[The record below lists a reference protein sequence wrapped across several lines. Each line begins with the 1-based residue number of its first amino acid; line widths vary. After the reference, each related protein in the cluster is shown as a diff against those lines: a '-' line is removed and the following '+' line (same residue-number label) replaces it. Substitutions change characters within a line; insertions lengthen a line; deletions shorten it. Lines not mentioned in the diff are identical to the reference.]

1 MNAITDIDTTKLSTA
16 FDLVNPAIKM
26 AEMAQRDPRLA
37 SWAAKASW
45 KDEIADLV
53 SDETLAAAGVTIED
67 VREAI
72 EFYTATEAK
81 ITREQ
86 IGGEH
91 GVHYDPPKPGY
102 LVIAKG
108 YRKGPAGP

>member
-1 MNAITDIDTTKLSTA
+1 MNTATTIDTTKLSTA

-26 AEMAQRDPRLA
+26 AEMALLDPRLA

-45 KDEIADLV
+45 KDEIAELLTD
-53 SDETLAAAGVTIED
+53 DDLAAAGVTIED

-72 EFYTATEAK
+72 VFYTATEAK
-81 ITREQ
+81 ITRET
-86 IGGEH
+86 IGGARGEH
-91 GVHYDPPKPGY
+91 FDEGKPGY

>member
-1 MNAITDIDTTKLSTA
+1 MTTHSIDTAKMKTA
-16 FDLVNPAIKM
+16 FDLVNPAVKM
-26 AEMAQRDPRLA
+26 AEMAKRDPRLA

-45 KDEIADLV
+45 KDEIAELLT
-53 SDETLAAAGVTIED
+53 DEEIDAAGVTIDD

-72 EFYTATEAK
+72 AFYTATEAK
-81 ITREQ
+81 ITRKT
-86 IGGEH
+86 IAGSRGERFDAGKH
-91 GVHYDPPKPGY
+91 GY